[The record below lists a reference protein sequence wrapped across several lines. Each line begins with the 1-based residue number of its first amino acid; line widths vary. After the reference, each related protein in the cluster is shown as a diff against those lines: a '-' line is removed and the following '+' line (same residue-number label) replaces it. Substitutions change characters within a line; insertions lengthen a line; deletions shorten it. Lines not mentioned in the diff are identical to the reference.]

1 MTILIPVVFAAGLSF
16 LVYEVVW
23 DRLLSLYLGI
33 TVHASTIV
41 VSSYMAGLSA
51 GAYYFSRKAQG
62 TNDPIKF
69 VSKLLLGSAVVNIIV
84 YKLLMLLP
92 VIYSSGAWGMNVDF
106 TAYAYSLLLIFSSA
120 FFIGGFMPVISRIFV
135 MSGNNT
141 GQAIS
146 NTFGVET
153 LGSAAGGLAAGF
165 FLLGSIGSSGSV
177 YVAGSLNALLAVL
190 IFKGLKLKTAVVQE
204 IDAKHEKR
212 SSKIKKILLE
222 KPRTAMTAVFVS
234 GLCGFI
240 FQITA
245 MRIFMI
251 YLTNTSYTFSLI
263 VSVTIGGYF
272 IGSMIF
278 KRLSEKEYDTEKILL
293 FSMFLMAVAVGSA
306 VIIFV
311 NAPGWI
317 ILPLHE
323 ALKTPGTRILLPP
336 FLLSLVTVLPQ
347 SILSGIVFT
356 SAVKLYKSLEE
367 KLSAGFGRIY
377 FFNTAGAF
385 AGPFAAAFFLIPNAG
400 AVRTLL
406 IISFILSFVSAGIY
420 FYRPGKNIFVLL
432 TAAAFL
438 TAALV
443 YIFKP
448 AIMILPPSFSKA
460 EREILF
466 YKEAV
471 EATIVVGRDKQSGI
485 NYTYFNNNSVIG
497 SSYDAIKAVK
507 LLGHIPF
514 LTGQVPQDVLI
525 VGFGI
530 GVTTSTVLQH
540 PEVRSVVC
548 VELAED
554 LKEAAGF
561 YKDFNNDVVSDPRLK
576 IIGDDGRHYLQKSGG
591 KFDLISSDPTHPVL
605 GSGALYSKGYFQ
617 LCYDHLSDDGMV
629 TQYLPLHK
637 LLPKDYAGIIK
648 TFNSVFENTTVWLG
662 HTHTILVGTKEPLK
676 IDFADFKAKSAL
688 IKDQYLYN
696 DPYSLASF
704 LILDKNSV
712 AKLTEGS
719 EICSDDR
726 SYLDFFKFDSFL
738 PENWAYNAENIL
750 NNIKNSDVFYNVDDP
765 EKLDRFR
772 ASTSMVLQALM
783 RSMSGDMQG
792 YVSKL
797 YEALSITPENQEISF
812 LIKLEGL
819 KQSE

>member
-1 MTILIPVVFAAGLSF
+1 MTAVFASGFSF

-51 GAYYFSRKAQG
+51 GAYFFSRRAQG
-62 TNDPIKF
+62 TKEPVKS
-69 VSKLLLGSAVVNIIV
+69 VSMLLLTTAVVNVIV
-84 YKLLMLLP
+84 YRLLMLLP
-92 VIYSSGAWGMNVDF
+92 VIYSSGAWGMNVDL

-120 FFIGGFMPVISRIFV
+120 FFIGGFMPVVSRIFV
-135 MSGNNT
+135 MTGNNA

-153 LGSAAGGLAAGF
+153 LGSAAGGLGAGF
-165 FLLGSIGSSGSV
+165 LLLGGIGSSGSV
-177 YVAGSLNALLAVL
+177 YLAAGLNVFLAVL
-190 IFKGLKLKTAVVQE
+190 ILKGLKFKTAVALE
-204 IDAKHEKR
+204 TDAAHEKR

-222 KPRTAMTAVFVS
+222 KPKTAVAAVFVS

-245 MRIFMI
+245 MRIFRI

-263 VSVTIGGYF
+263 ISVTIAGYF

-278 KRLSEKEYDTEKILL
+278 KRLSDIEFETEKILL
-293 FSMFLMAVAVGSA
+293 FSMLLMALSVGSA
-306 VIIFV
+306 IIIFV
-311 NAPGWI
+311 NAPEWI
-317 ILPLHE
+317 ILPLHD
-323 ALKTPGTRILLPP
+323 ALQTPLTRILIPP
-336 FLLSLVTVLPQ
+336 FLLSFVTVLPQ
-347 SILSGIVFT
+347 SVLSGVVFT
-356 SAVKLYKSLEE
+356 SAVKLYRNRPE
-367 KLSAGFGRIY
+367 KLSSGFGRIY

-385 AGPFAAAFFLIPNAG
+385 IGPFAAAFFLIPYAG

-406 IISFILSFVSAGIY
+406 LISIILSVFSVTAYLNAHKKSGAVILTGIAYSAVIL
-420 FYRPGKNIFVLL
+420 I
-432 TAAAFL
+432 
-438 TAALV
+438 

-448 AIMILPPSFSKA
+448 AVMILPPSFSKA

-471 EATIVVGRDKQSGI
+471 EATIVVGRDRQTGI

-576 IIGDDGRHYLQKSGG
+576 IIWDDGRHYLQKSGG
-591 KFDLISSDPTHPVL
+591 KYDLISSDPTHPVL
-605 GSGALYSKGYFQ
+605 GSGALYSKEYFQ

-662 HTHTILVGTKEPLK
+662 HTHSILVGTKKPLS
-676 IDFADFKAKSAL
+676 IDFVDFKARSAL
-688 IKDQYLYN
+688 VKDQYFYN
-696 DPYSLASF
+696 DHYSLASF

-719 EICSDDR
+719 DICSDDR

-738 PENWAYNAENIL
+738 PENWVYNAENIL
-750 NNIKNSDVFYNVDDP
+750 KNIKNTDVFYNVDDP

-772 ASTSMVLQALM
+772 ASTSLVLQALM
-783 RSMSGDMQG
+783 RSMSGDMHG
-792 YVSKL
+792 YVARL
-797 YEALSITPENQEISF
+797 YEALSITPENQEIVF

-819 KQSE
+819 KQ